1 LTATSSSKS
10 TGKERDEEVDLELRR
25 RKQAYQ
31 AGESQDQVV
40 GITYDSSLGAAT
52 DQTKGK
58 KKKKKMA
65 SM

>member
-1 LTATSSSKS
+1 MTATSSSKS

-31 AGESQDQVV
+31 AGESQGQVV
-40 GITYDSSLGAAT
+40 GITDDSGLGAAT
-52 DQTKGK
+52 GQTKGK

>member
-10 TGKERDEEVDLELRR
+10 TGKERDEEVELELCR

-31 AGESQDQVV
+31 AGESQGQVV
-40 GITYDSSLGAAT
+40 GITDDSGLGAAT
-52 DQTKGK
+52 GNAKGK
-58 KKKKKMA
+58 KKKKKIA